1 MFPDHSLMPREAL
14 RLAALGML
22 AEAPATYGNL
32 ARDLRSFVSHIM
44 GPSPEAMGAS
54 LELLRYEGLAD
65 QEASRDGSE
74 GKLVITAKGR
84 TELDA
89 LMQATVRSPFNDLNK
104 LVVALKMRF
113 LPLLSPAA
121 QREQA
126 VLLAE
131 ASRAELAR
139 LVGLCNQ
146 QAAAKG
152 SAFVEWLEHD
162 IAQAEERLA
171 WFEALGDKLAAIPGD
186 APPPHAR

>member
-44 GPSPEAMGAS
+44 GPSPDAMGAS

-65 QEASRDGSE
+65 QEASGDDGE
-74 GKLVITAKGR
+74 DKLVITAKGR

-152 SAFVEWLEHD
+152 SAFVDWLEHD
-162 IAQAEERLA
+162 IAQAEQRLA
-171 WFEALGDKLAAIPGD
+171 WFEALGDKLAAIPGR
-186 APPPHAR
+186 AG

>member
-22 AEAPATYGNL
+22 AEAPASYGDL

-54 LELLRYEGLAD
+54 LELLRYEGLAEQDAGGDAD
-65 QEASRDGSE
+65 Q
-74 GKLVITAKGR
+74 LVITAKGR
-84 TELDA
+84 AELDA
-89 LMQATVRSPFNDLNK
+89 LMQATVRAPFNDLNK

-152 SAFVEWLEHD
+152 SAFADWLEHD
-162 IAQAEERLA
+162 IAQAEQRLA
-171 WFEALGDKLAAIPGD
+171 WFETLGDKLAALPGRTD
-186 APPPHAR
+186 

>member
-32 ARDLRSFVSHIM
+32 ARDLRTFVSHIV

-65 QEASRDGSE
+65 QQPSPTNTDGSTGE
-74 GKLVITAKGR
+74 GKLVITVKGR
-84 TELDA
+84 EELDA

-139 LVGLCNQ
+139 LIGLCNQ

-152 SAFVEWLEHD
+152 SAFADWLDHD
-162 IAQAEERLA
+162 IAQAEQRLA
-171 WFEALGDKLAAIPGD
+171 WFEALGGKLAAMPQTGE
-186 APPPHAR
+186 

>member
-65 QEASRDGSE
+65 QAAGGDSGEE
-74 GKLVITAKGR
+74 KLVITVKGR
-84 TELDA
+84 AELDA

-152 SAFVEWLEHD
+152 SAFVDWLEHD

-171 WFEALGDKLAAIPGD
+171 WFEALGGKLAAIPGD
-186 APPPHAR
+186 TPPPHAR

>member
-32 ARDLRSFVSHIM
+32 ARDLRTFVSHIM

-65 QEASRDGSE
+65 QETGGDE
-74 GKLVITAKGR
+74 KLVITVKGR
-84 TELDA
+84 GELDA

-121 QREQA
+121 QREQT

-139 LVGLCNQ
+139 LIGLCNQ

-152 SAFVEWLEHD
+152 SAFADWLDHD
-162 IAQAEERLA
+162 IAQAEQRLA
-171 WFEALGDKLAAIPGD
+171 WFEALGGKLAAMPQTG
-186 APPPHAR
+186 A

>member
-22 AEAPATYGNL
+22 AEAPIAYGDL
-32 ARDLRSFVSHIM
+32 ARDLRVFVSHIM

-65 QEASRDGSE
+65 QCEENGVA
-74 GKLVITAKGR
+74 KLIITSKGR
-84 TELDA
+84 SELDA

-121 QREQA
+121 QRDQA

-131 ASRAELAR
+131 ACRAELAR

-152 SAFVEWLEHD
+152 SAFSDWLEHD
-162 IAQAEERLA
+162 IAQAEQRLA
-171 WFEALGDKLAAIPGD
+171 WFESLGGKLAALPQS
-186 APPPHAR
+186 RE

>member
-65 QEASRDGSE
+65 QEASRDGGE

-152 SAFVEWLEHD
+152 SAFVDWLEHD
-162 IAQAEERLA
+162 IAQAEDRLA
-171 WFEALGDKLAAIPGD
+171 WFQALGDKLAAIPGD

>member
-32 ARDLRSFVSHIM
+32 ARDLRAFVSHIM

-65 QEASRDGSE
+65 QQANGSDD
-74 GKLVITAKGR
+74 KLVITAKGR
-84 TELDA
+84 EELDA

-126 VLLAE
+126 ILLAE

-139 LVGLCNQ
+139 LIGLCNQ

-152 SAFVEWLEHD
+152 SAFADWLDHD
-162 IAQAEERLA
+162 IAQAEQRLA
-171 WFEALGDKLAAIPGD
+171 WFEELGDKLAAIPRSVG
-186 APPPHAR
+186 

>member
-22 AEAPATYGNL
+22 AEAPTAYGDL
-32 ARDLRSFVSHIM
+32 ARDLRAFVSHIM

-54 LELLRYEGLAD
+54 LELLRYEGLAEPLPAPD
-65 QEASRDGSE
+65 SGDPRLA
-74 GKLVITAKGR
+74 ITDKGR
-84 TELDA
+84 SEFQA

-113 LPLLSPAA
+113 LPLLPPAA
-121 QREQA
+121 QRDQA

-131 ASRAELAR
+131 ACRAEVAR

-152 SAFVEWLEHD
+152 SAFAQWLEHD
-162 IAQAEERLA
+162 IAQAEERLS
-171 WFEALGDKLAAIPGD
+171 WFEALGARLAAIPKD
-186 APPPHAR
+186 TV

>member
-22 AEAPATYGNL
+22 AEAPAAYADL
-32 ARDLRSFVSHIM
+32 ARELRAFVSHIM

-54 LELLRYEGLAD
+54 LELLRYEDLVDQQGDKLA
-65 QEASRDGSE
+65 
-74 GKLVITAKGR
+74 ITAKGR
-84 TELDA
+84 SELDA

-113 LPLLSPAA
+113 LPLLSPDA
-121 QREQA
+121 QRDQA
-126 VLLAE
+126 VLLAD
-131 ASRAELAR
+131 ACRAELAR

-152 SAFVEWLEHD
+152 SAFADWLDHD
-162 IAQAEERLA
+162 IAQAEQRLA
-171 WFEALGDKLAAIPGD
+171 WFEELGSKLAALPN
-186 APPPHAR
+186 RTR

>member
-1 MFPDHSLMPREAL
+1 MFPDHSLMPREVL

-22 AEAPATYGNL
+22 AEAPAAYGNL

-65 QEASRDGSE
+65 QDPSSGDDR
-74 GKLVITAKGR
+74 LVITAKGR
-84 TELDA
+84 AELDS

-113 LPLLSPAA
+113 LPLLSPEA

-139 LVGLCNQ
+139 LVGLSNQ

-152 SAFVEWLEHD
+152 SAFVDWLEHD

-171 WFEALGDKLAAIPGD
+171 WFEALGDKLAAIPGSGV
-186 APPPHAR
+186 

>member
-32 ARDLRSFVSHIM
+32 ARDLRNFVSHIM

-65 QEASRDGSE
+65 QEASAGDGGE
-74 GKLVITAKGR
+74 DKLAITAKGR
-84 TELDA
+84 LELDA

-152 SAFVEWLEHD
+152 SAFVDWLEHD

-171 WFEALGDKLAAIPGD
+171 WFEALGGKLAAIPHSAD
-186 APPPHAR
+186 

>member
-65 QEASRDGSE
+65 QEASRDGGE

-152 SAFVEWLEHD
+152 SAFVDWLEHD

>member
-1 MFPDHSLMPREAL
+1 MHR
-14 RLAALGML
+14 
-22 AEAPATYGNL
+22 
-32 ARDLRSFVSHIM
+32 
-44 GPSPEAMGAS
+44 
-54 LELLRYEGLAD
+54 
-65 QEASRDGSE
+65 Q
-74 GKLVITAKGR
+74 LVR
-84 TELDA
+84 
-89 LMQATVRSPFNDLNK
+89 QRSPFNDLNK

-152 SAFVEWLEHD
+152 SAFVDWLEHD
-162 IAQAEERLA
+162 IAQAEQRLA
-171 WFEALGDKLAAIPGD
+171 WFEALGDKLAAIPGR
-186 APPPHAR
+186 AG

>member
-22 AEAPATYGNL
+22 AEAPAAYGDL
-32 ARDLRSFVSHIM
+32 ARDLRAFVSHIM

-65 QEASRDGSE
+65 QVEENGVA
-74 GKLVITAKGR
+74 KLAITDKGR
-84 TELDA
+84 AELDM

-121 QREQA
+121 QSDQA
-126 VLLAE
+126 ALLAE
-131 ASRAELAR
+131 ACRAELAR

-152 SAFVEWLEHD
+152 TAFADWLEHD
-162 IAQAEERLA
+162 IVQAEQRLA
-171 WFEALGDKLAAIPGD
+171 WFEALAAKLAALPGGG
-186 APPPHAR
+186 R

>member
-1 MFPDHSLMPREAL
+1 
-14 RLAALGML
+14 
-22 AEAPATYGNL
+22 
-32 ARDLRSFVSHIM
+32 
-44 GPSPEAMGAS
+44 
-54 LELLRYEGLAD
+54 
-65 QEASRDGSE
+65 
-74 GKLVITAKGR
+74 
-84 TELDA
+84 
-89 LMQATVRSPFNDLNK
+89 MQATVRSPFNDLNK

-152 SAFVEWLEHD
+152 SAFVDWLEHD

-171 WFEALGDKLAAIPGD
+171 WFEALGGKLAAIPGRAD
-186 APPPHAR
+186 

>member
-65 QEASRDGSE
+65 QEASGDDGE
-74 GKLVITAKGR
+74 DKLVITAKGR
-84 TELDA
+84 AELDA

-152 SAFVEWLEHD
+152 SAFVDWLEHD

-171 WFEALGDKLAAIPGD
+171 WFEALGGKLAAIPGD
-186 APPPHAR
+186 TPPPHAR

>member
-54 LELLRYEGLAD
+54 LELLRYEGLAA
-65 QEASRDGSE
+65 QEASGDGGE
-74 GKLVITAKGR
+74 DKLVITAKGR

-89 LMQATVRSPFNDLNK
+89 LIQATVRSPFNDLNK

-152 SAFVEWLEHD
+152 SAFVDWLEHD

-186 APPPHAR
+186 VPPPHAK

>member
-22 AEAPATYGNL
+22 AEAPAAYGDL
-32 ARDLRSFVSHIM
+32 ARDLRAFVSHIM

-65 QEASRDGSE
+65 QVDEKGAA
-74 GKLVITAKGR
+74 KLAITDKGR
-84 TELDA
+84 AEFDL

-113 LPLLSPAA
+113 LPLLSSAA
-121 QREQA
+121 QRDQA
-126 VLLAE
+126 TLLAE
-131 ASRAELAR
+131 ACRAELAR

-152 SAFVEWLEHD
+152 SAFADWLEHD
-162 IAQAEERLA
+162 IVQAEQRLA
-171 WFEALGDKLAAIPGD
+171 WFEGLAAKLAALPGS
-186 APPPHAR
+186 AR

>member
-65 QEASRDGSE
+65 QEASRDGGE

-131 ASRAELAR
+131 ASRAEFAR

-152 SAFVEWLEHD
+152 SAFVDWLEHD

>member
-22 AEAPATYGNL
+22 AEAPASYGNL

-65 QEASRDGSE
+65 QAGGGDGSE
-74 GKLVITAKGR
+74 EKLVITAKGR
-84 TELDA
+84 AELDT

-152 SAFVEWLEHD
+152 SAFIDWLEHD

-171 WFEALGDKLAAIPGD
+171 WFEALGDKLGALPSD